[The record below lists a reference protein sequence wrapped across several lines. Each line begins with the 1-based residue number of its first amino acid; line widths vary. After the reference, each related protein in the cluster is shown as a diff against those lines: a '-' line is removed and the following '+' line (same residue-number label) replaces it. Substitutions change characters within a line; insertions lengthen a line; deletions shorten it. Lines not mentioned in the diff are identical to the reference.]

1 VSIQDD
7 VHAVLVADPAV
18 YALVRKRVSLAT
30 NEEGESLPY
39 VIYTVAVEPQHGLAG
54 AQGLEQGTVT
64 LACWAAS
71 AVAAEELA
79 DAVQA
84 ALEAYDAVQT
94 SASVTVIGR
103 QPDFDT
109 DTQLDGVVL
118 AVEWWAQ

>member
-1 VSIQDD
+1 MSIQND
-7 VHAVLVADPAV
+7 VHSVLVADAAV
-18 YALVRKRVSLAT
+18 FALVRKRVCLASI
-30 NEEGESLPY
+30 EEGEPQPY
-39 VIYTVAVEPQHGLAG
+39 VIYTVTVDPQHGLAG

-64 LACWAAS
+64 LTCWAAN
-71 AVAAEELA
+71 AVAAGELA

-84 ALEAYDAVQT
+84 ALEAYDASQT

-103 QPDFDT
+103 QPDFDP